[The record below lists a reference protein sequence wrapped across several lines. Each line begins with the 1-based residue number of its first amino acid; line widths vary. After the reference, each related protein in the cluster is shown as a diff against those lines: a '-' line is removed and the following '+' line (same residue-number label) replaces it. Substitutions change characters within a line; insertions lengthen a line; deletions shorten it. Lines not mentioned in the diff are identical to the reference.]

1 MCILCEGIG
10 KKKPTSPFPSPPNC
24 LTKCHCLMFNKFL
37 QVDGRSQNIISK
49 VNTERNPA
57 GSVEYEEDYLGETK
71 DSNLL
76 NIRDATEHFPGDIT
90 SVEVPSQPLF
100 FFFYFK
106 ILKGRKEKCIC
117 LCRKEKEGIILSF
130 INSPQIAKEFL
141 PRQNFNPLQVS

>member
-100 FFFYFK
+100 FFF
-106 ILKGRKEKCIC
+106 L
-117 LCRKEKEGIILSF
+117 L
-130 INSPQIAKEFL
+130 
-141 PRQNFNPLQVS
+141 